1 MPGAGDD
8 EWWAHADELVRLVE
22 DDLDPARVGLA
33 GGEFA
38 CLLGRLDSGELDD
51 AALDLRDRLL
61 RDDDDVPVCEL
72 ASLGDQ
78 RSEVVSLLQL
88 WQSLDRHDGEA
99 WPDVLDED

>member
-8 EWWAHADELVRLVE
+8 ERRPDPDELGRLVE

-33 GGEFA
+33 GSELAG
-38 CLLGRLDSGELDD
+38 LLGRLDSGELDD

-61 RDDDDVPVCEL
+61 REDDDVPVSEL

-78 RSEVVSLLQL
+78 RSEVVSLPQL
-88 WQSLDRHDGEA
+88 W
-99 WPDVLDED
+99 